1 MISRIRVADDRLQA
15 GGSVD
20 VRHGWDDVA
29 RLLAY
34 RRHEQHEPRGQLPR
48 RIVEAE
54 EAAGVFHRHGRGE
67 WPVRLAELDL
77 RVHEVFHFGSA
88 RIGEAPTAA
97 PPSPADGWTYRSV
110 MGVSRR
116 MRPFATLFRAT
127 PPAMHS
133 AVAPVFVCAAR
144 ARPSTICSVTA

>member
-29 RLLAY
+29 RLLAH

-54 EAAGVFHRHGRGE
+54 EAAGVLHRHGRGE

-77 RVHEVFHFGSA
+77 RVHEVFHLGSA
-88 RIGEAPTAA
+88 RIGEDAA
-97 PPSPADGWTYRSV
+97 VAERARAEFEPPLGPADHLSCREQLDDAGDQRVLARRRQRRQIARSDR
-110 MGVSRR
+110 G
-116 MRPFATLFRAT
+116 
-127 PPAMHS
+127 
-133 AVAPVFVCAAR
+133 
-144 ARPSTICSVTA
+144 